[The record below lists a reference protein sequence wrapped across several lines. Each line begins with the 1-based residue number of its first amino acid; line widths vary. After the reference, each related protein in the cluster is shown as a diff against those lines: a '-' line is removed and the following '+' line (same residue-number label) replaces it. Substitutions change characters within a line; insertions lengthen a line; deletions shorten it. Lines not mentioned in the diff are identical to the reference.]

1 MRTPKVVMAKKS
13 DLEAL
18 HNTYRMFAGQ
28 AAAAVRSLSLGSA
41 IDHAIHSLDALPG
54 YANYE
59 TRYAKSPHV
68 ALPTLAVI
76 FDYSPALF
84 RSDAT
89 DCVAT
94 LLVDHPKLSDK
105 LGRDLALELR
115 TCRLAMAAALR
126 DWDRCSG
133 RASHALDRP
142 PDRTGGPKGV
152 LKVWARLGLLAPGA
166 TSGSVTPRPF
176 TATPNGAFEGICPR
190 CGGRQ
195 NAPKLAMLTPL
206 SCGGCAATVEFVIS
220 RVADLEVQARC

>member
-1 MRTPKVVMAKKS
+1 MAKKS

-28 AAAAVRSLSLGSA
+28 AAAAVRSLALGSA
-41 IDHAIHSLDALPG
+41 IDHAVFSLDALPG

-59 TRYAKSPHV
+59 ARYAKASHV

-84 RSDAT
+84 RSDAL
-89 DCVAT
+89 DSVAT
-94 LLVDHPKLSDK
+94 LLAENPKLSTK

-115 TCRLAMAAALR
+115 TCRLAMAAALQ

-133 RASHALDRP
+133 RAAHTLDRP
-142 PDRTGGPKGV
+142 TGRTEGPNGA

-166 TSGSVTPRPF
+166 SSGRPVPRPF
-176 TATPNGAFEGICPR
+176 TATSSGSFEGICPR
-190 CGGRQ
+190 CGVRQ
-195 NAPKLAMLTPL
+195 TTPKLAMLTPL
-206 SCGGCAATVEFVIS
+206 ACGGCAATVDFVIL
-220 RVADLEVQARC
+220 RDADPEVQARC

>member
-1 MRTPKVVMAKKS
+1 MAKKS

-28 AAAAVRSLSLGSA
+28 AAAAVRSLMLGSA

-59 TRYAKSPHV
+59 TRYAKAAHV

-76 FDYSPALF
+76 FDYSPVLF
-84 RSDAT
+84 RSDAL

-94 LLVDHPKLSDK
+94 LLVENPKLSNK

-115 TCRLAMAAALR
+115 TCRLAMAAALQ

-133 RASHALDRP
+133 RAAHALDRP
-142 PDRTGGPKGV
+142 HVHSGV
-152 LKVWARLGLLAPGA
+152 PNGALKVWARLGLLAPGA
-166 TSGSVTPRPF
+166 SSGRPAPRPF
-176 TATPNGAFEGICPR
+176 TATISGSFEGICPR
-190 CGGRQ
+190 CGVHQ

-206 SCGGCAATVEFVIS
+206 ACGGCAATVEFVIL
-220 RVADLEVQARC
+220 RVVDPEVQARC

>member
-1 MRTPKVVMAKKS
+1 MAKKS

-18 HNTYRMFAGQ
+18 HNTYRMYAGQ
-28 AAAAVRSLSLGSA
+28 AAAAVRSLALGSA

-59 TRYAKSPHV
+59 TRYAKAPNV

-84 RSDAT
+84 RSDAI

-94 LLVDHPKLSDK
+94 LLVDHPKLSNK
-105 LGRDLALELR
+105 LGRDLALELE

-133 RASHALDRP
+133 RPPHALDRP
-142 PDRTGGPKGV
+142 TVHDGDPNGA

-166 TSGSVTPRPF
+166 SSGPPTPRH
-176 TATPNGAFEGICPR
+176 PR
-190 CGGRQ
+190 QLGR
-195 NAPKLAMLTPL
+195 
-206 SCGGCAATVEFVIS
+206 
-220 RVADLEVQARC
+220 

>member
-1 MRTPKVVMAKKS
+1 MAKKS

-94 LLVDHPKLSDK
+94 LLVITPSCPTSW
-105 LGRDLALELR
+105 GG
-115 TCRLAMAAALR
+115 T
-126 DWDRCSG
+126 WPSNSG
-133 RASHALDRP
+133 RAAWLWPQHFGTGTGVRVGRPTPSTDRLTAP
-142 PDRTGGPKGV
+142 E
-152 LKVWARLGLLAPGA
+152 ARRAY
-166 TSGSVTPRPF
+166 
-176 TATPNGAFEGICPR
+176 
-190 CGGRQ
+190 
-195 NAPKLAMLTPL
+195 
-206 SCGGCAATVEFVIS
+206 
-220 RVADLEVQARC
+220 